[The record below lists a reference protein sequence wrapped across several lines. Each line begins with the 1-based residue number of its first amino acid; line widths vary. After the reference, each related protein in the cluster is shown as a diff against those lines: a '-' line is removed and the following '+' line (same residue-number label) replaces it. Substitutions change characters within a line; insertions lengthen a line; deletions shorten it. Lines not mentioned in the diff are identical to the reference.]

1 MSASSVLLFGETHNA
16 VVCELLQ
23 AACSECA
30 WSGRQTLQNG
40 AINVRSSSSKRAHQ
54 GIWNDYIE
62 ICALTGV
69 DPKQLSVS
77 TAAHVAKL
85 YFFRTK
91 QLALSLSVSN
101 HTSAEMTSIFV
112 SLDHQGRWTTEVDA
126 SQNPIFFGSP
136 HNFEIVDKAK
146 KAHKIKVAHDG
157 RVTLLVD
164 PVECAFC
171 DHHLRGQVDA
181 SPVML
186 ALHAAMMTAMFCLCG

>member
-1 MSASSVLLFGETHNA
+1 MSASSVLLSGKTHNA

-62 ICALTGV
+62 VCALTGV

-101 HTSAEMTSIFV
+101 HTSAEMTSFFM
-112 SLDHQGRWTTEVDA
+112 SLDHQGRWTTEICTIGEKPVREAINTICKVHQELRETRVSTLFWHWGRIFSFGVREVGICFARSMPPTEVA
-126 SQNPIFFGSP
+126 S
-136 HNFEIVDKAK
+136 
-146 KAHKIKVAHDG
+146 
-157 RVTLLVD
+157 R
-164 PVECAFC
+164 
-171 DHHLRGQVDA
+171 
-181 SPVML
+181 
-186 ALHAAMMTAMFCLCG
+186 CGPTCQ